1 MNLCS
6 RSWPIC
12 LAAAVVI
19 ATFAPP
25 EDVSAQRGRRGGGRG
40 GSGWEFV
47 AKKYD
52 ADNDGTVAA
61 EEYTRGKEGLKSL
74 DKNGDG
80 VLSKADWETGSGR
93 GRGGSGDAPQ
103 AGQVAPDF
111 SLTEIRDKNKT
122 VTLSSF
128 TDKQPV
134 ALIFGSCT

>member
-1 MNLCS
+1 MNSSSLC
-6 RSWPIC
+6 WPVF
-12 LAAAVVI
+12 LAAAIV
-19 ATFAPP
+19 FAIHLPV
-25 EDVSAQRGRRGGGRG
+25 DDASAQRGRGGGRG

-52 ADNDGTVAA
+52 ADKDGTVTA
-61 EEYTRGKEGLKSL
+61 EEYTRGEEGLKSL

-80 VLSKADWETGSGR
+80 VLSKKDWESGSR
-93 GRGGSGDAPQ
+93 RRGGSGDAPQ
-103 AGQVAPDF
+103 AGDAAPDF

-122 VTLSSF
+122 VTLSGF